1 MARCA
6 ILLRGINI
14 GPNNRI
20 PMAELRSLLTDDG
33 FADVATY
40 LQSGNVVVSSA
51 QSPEDAARRCRALIR
66 ERFGFEIPAVV
77 RTHGEL
83 EAVVGT
89 DPLPEAAVN
98 PKAYQVT
105 FLESA
110 ADPGIVARLAAL
122 ATPAERFA
130 VIGREIYA
138 WHPDGI
144 ARSKLATLLAGPG
157 LKVTATAR
165 NWTTVTALLSMTAD

>member
-20 PMAELRSLLTDDG
+20 PMAELRALLTQDG
-33 FADVATY
+33 FGDVATH
-40 LQSGNVVVSSA
+40 LQSGNIVLSPTG
-51 QSPEDAARRCRALIR
+51 SPEAAARRCEILIK
-66 ERFGFEIPAVV
+66 ERFGLEIRSVT
-77 RTHGEL
+77 RTHDEL
-83 EAVVGT
+83 EAVVSA
-89 DPLPEAAVN
+89 DPLPEATAS
-98 PKAYQVT
+98 PKGYQVT
-105 FLESA
+105 FLEAA
-110 ADPGIVARLAAL
+110 ADPGVVARLAAV

-138 WHPDGI
+138 WHPEGI
-144 ARSKLATLLAGPG
+144 ARSRLATLLAGPG

-165 NWTTVTALLSMTAD
+165 NWTTVTALLSLTAG

>member
-20 PMAELRSLLTDDG
+20 PMAELRSLLTQDG
-33 FADVATY
+33 FGNVATH

-51 QSPEDAARRCRALIR
+51 GSPKEAARRCEGLIKD
-66 ERFGFEIPAVV
+66 RFGLEIRSVV
-77 RTHGEL
+77 RTHHEL
-83 EAVVGT
+83 EAVVRA
-89 DPLPEAAVN
+89 DPLPEAAAD
-98 PKAYQVT
+98 PKRYQVT

-110 ADPGIVARLAAL
+110 PDPGLAARLTAV
-122 ATPAERFA
+122 ATPEERFV

-138 WHPDGI
+138 WHPEGI
-144 ARSKLATLLAGPG
+144 ARSRLATLLAGRG
-157 LKVTATAR
+157 LKVTATPR
-165 NWTTVTALLSMTAD
+165 NWTTVTALLSLTA